1 MHAMKKIKS
10 LLFLGLFM
18 MTSCLDILDKEP
30 LDIISDNAVWS
41 DPVLIDSYLAECYY
55 QTSVMVNETPGYFT
69 NGGNF
74 WQSELGMG
82 MCWINEIADEAKVNW
97 AYNTD
102 AVRTYKAGGLTI
114 GGGLLEWWE
123 LPYNTIRALNEFI
136 QRVPGSPVAEELKNE
151 RVAEA
156 AFELGETGEALEA
169 VNDIRKRAGI
179 SPLESVDRDKIRHE
193 RKVELAFE
201 GHRYWDVRRW
211 RIAVDV
217 LSKPNSGLRYIL
229 DYETGKYQLQILD
242 NVDGTGTSPNFYEH
256 NYYFPITLSRTG
268 NNSNLQE
275 NPGYQN

>member
-1 MHAMKKIKS
+1 MKKIKS

-156 AFELGETGEALEA
+156 RFL
-169 VNDIRKRAGI
+169 RAYNY
-179 SPLESVDRDKIRHE
+179 L
-193 RKVELAFE
+193 
-201 GHRYWDVRRW
+201 RW
-211 RIAVDV
+211 
-217 LSKPNSGLRYIL
+217 
-229 DYETGKYQLQILD
+229 
-242 NVDGTGTSPNFYEH
+242 
-256 NYYFPITLSRTG
+256 
-268 NNSNLQE
+268 
-275 NPGYQN
+275 

>member
-82 MCWINEIADEAKVNW
+82 MSWINEIADEAKVNW

-136 QRVPGSPVAEELKNE
+136 QRVPGSPVAEELKMI
-151 RVAEA
+151 
-156 AFELGETGEALEA
+156 FLT
-169 VNDIRKRAGI
+169 
-179 SPLESVDRDKIRHE
+179 P
-193 RKVELAFE
+193 
-201 GHRYWDVRRW
+201 
-211 RIAVDV
+211 
-217 LSKPNSGLRYIL
+217 
-229 DYETGKYQLQILD
+229 
-242 NVDGTGTSPNFYEH
+242 
-256 NYYFPITLSRTG
+256 
-268 NNSNLQE
+268 
-275 NPGYQN
+275 